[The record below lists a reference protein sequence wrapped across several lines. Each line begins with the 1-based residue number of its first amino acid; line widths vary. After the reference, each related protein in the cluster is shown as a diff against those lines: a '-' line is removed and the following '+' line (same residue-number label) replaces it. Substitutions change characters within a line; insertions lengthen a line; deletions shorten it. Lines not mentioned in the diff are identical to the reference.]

1 MHSNL
6 QYCPQ
11 SGITQVWAKSSED
24 QERGPKEDV
33 VENQNSDDIASHFAP
48 LTPSDLRALLSMI
61 ILRVLGSP
69 VCIALLPSPLL

>member
-48 LTPSDLRALLSMI
+48 LTDRKS
-61 ILRVLGSP
+61 V
-69 VCIALLPSPLL
+69 V